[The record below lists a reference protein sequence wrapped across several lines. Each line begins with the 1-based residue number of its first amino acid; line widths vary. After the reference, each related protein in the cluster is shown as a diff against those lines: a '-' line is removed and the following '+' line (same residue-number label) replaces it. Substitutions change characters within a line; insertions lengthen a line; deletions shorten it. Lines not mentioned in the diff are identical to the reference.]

1 MTNTNGVAEKI
12 KGLLMRVPGIQYA
25 FIYGSHA
32 RNPQNQESD
41 VDLIVVGGPDLDE
54 INETISRAGIELRR
68 AIYITSFTVREF
80 RERIE
85 VKEEH
90 VLEALEGPR
99 IMLIGH
105 EEELIG
111 LSEENCWRVNAS

>member
-1 MTNTNGVAEKI
+1 
-12 KGLLMRVPGIQYA
+12 
-25 FIYGSHA
+25 
-32 RNPQNQESD
+32 
-41 VDLIVVGGPDLDE
+41 VGGPDLDE

-99 IMLIGH
+99 IMLNGH